1 MRQTPQGCSDLAVSP
16 VVGVMLMLVVVV
28 IIAAVVSGF
37 SGGLLG
43 NQEKAPTLTMDVKIK
58 NTGYWS
64 GSYFSARVTGA
75 EKAID
80 TNDLKIVTQWSA
92 VNSSSKIRYTGGNTV
107 VPGKYNVHLHYSP
120 GSGCSNEKD
129 YFSIAPTGYGTGVG
143 ETGGETGSK
152 ERLSSNT
159 NFFGNYSLK
168 VGTTMW
174 AQPYGETARPTGGGY
189 TSTSYIFGYGT
200 SGKAFTYVEGDG
212 QASCPTNSQ
221 QKCAHYVL
229 PTTVNALPDGTELD
243 DYSAGTFDSMTAV
256 LGKDWYRLRAG
267 DAVNVRVI
275 HTPTGRTIWQKDVI
289 VEG

>member
-1 MRQTPQGCSDLAVSP
+1 MKRITRDNYELAVSP
-16 VVGVMLMLVVVV
+16 VVGVMLMLVVVI

-75 EKAID
+75 ERAID
-80 TNDLKIVTQWSA
+80 TNDLKIVTKWSA
-92 VNSSSKIRYTGGNTV
+92 VDSKTKTRYTGGNTV

-120 GSGCSNEKD
+120 GQGCKSERD
-129 YFSIAPTGYGTGVG
+129 QFSIAPTGYGTGVG
-143 ETGGETGSK
+143 ETGGSTGSK
-152 ERLSSNT
+152 ERLTSDT

-174 AQPYGETARPTGGGY
+174 AQPYRETARPTGGGY

-212 QASCPTNSQ
+212 QVSCADDTM

-229 PTTVNALPDGTELD
+229 PTVNALPDGTAAD
-243 DYSAGTFDSMTAV
+243 DYSDGTFDSMTAV
-256 LGKDWYRLRAG
+256 LGQNWHMLRAG
-267 DAVNVRVI
+267 DTVSVSVI